1 MLPGQIRALLPPSR
15 CHGVVVLPSLPGLH
29 GLLLRFRT
37 LYINLGRTTLHGL
50 QSWLTGRQL

>member
-1 MLPGQIRALLPPSR
+1 MLPGQVRTLLPPSR

-37 LYINLGRTTLHGL
+37 LDINLGRTTLHGL